1 MHPGK
6 TLSDCVLSSAQLD
19 GSLGR
24 PTMPA
29 KHCVRD
35 GVASSATFGVSFLV
49 YFVQECR
56 KDHWLIKN
64 IRDSTHVGNCMEIVC
79 EPRSKT
85 TLEPMRP
92 WLPKI
97 YRSLDKK
104 MRLKLAKAAKRLKV
118 TVTTTKSD
126 GTKQVPDAYS
136 WFNMYYKLC
145 FFFECTQP
153 SVFSIFVDHTIPCFL
168 GLVVKD

>member
-24 PTMPA
+24 PNMQA
-29 KHCVRD
+29 KHFVRD
-35 GVASSATFGVSFLV
+35 GVASSATFG
-49 YFVQECR
+49 
-56 KDHWLIKN
+56 IKN